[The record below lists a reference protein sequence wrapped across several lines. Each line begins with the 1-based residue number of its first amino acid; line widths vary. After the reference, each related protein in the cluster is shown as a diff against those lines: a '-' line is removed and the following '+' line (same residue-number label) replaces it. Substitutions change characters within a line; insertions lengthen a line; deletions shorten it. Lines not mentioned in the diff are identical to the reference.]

1 MLSNAHYRVKK
12 EVSREELLE
21 QAGLSRI
28 KAKQR
33 ALLAFL
39 RATVYHVSR
48 APRDCG

>member
-28 KAKQR
+28 R
-33 ALLAFL
+33 A
-39 RATVYHVSR
+39 
-48 APRDCG
+48 